1 MFQKNE
7 TCAAL
12 EECYLMSN
20 IVDKVI
26 LRKRFS
32 NSKYDF
38 HVWSDDS
45 HKGGEERHVVGVHTW
60 CHIESKLRAYVLANS
75 LTESGS
81 GNHQSDV
88 DYHVTKK

>member
-32 NSKYDF
+32 NSKYDLEKYG
-38 HVWSDDS
+38 VMTPT
-45 HKGGEERHVVGVHTW
+45 KEERRGT
-60 CHIESKLRAYVLANS
+60 
-75 LTESGS
+75 
-81 GNHQSDV
+81 
-88 DYHVTKK
+88 